1 MFSLRSFRV
10 WCVRGLVSVICSE
23 FGNVLAELE
32 RELVASL
39 ADSWCREF
47 WRFGFAFCLGRS
59 PVWAQDGVS
68 GKVVFV
74 RSGKRRES
82 VE

>member
-1 MFSLRSFRV
+1 MFSLRITSVWFLRSRV
-10 WCVRGLVSVICSE
+10 FVICFE

-32 RELVASL
+32 RDLVASL

-47 WRFGFAFCLGRS
+47 WRFGFVFCLGRS

>member
-1 MFSLRSFRV
+1 
-10 WCVRGLVSVICSE
+10 VICSE
-23 FGNVLAELE
+23 FGNVLAGLE
-32 RELVASL
+32 RDLVASL

-47 WRFGFAFCLGRS
+47 WWFGFVFCLGRS
-59 PVWAQDGVS
+59 PVWAQGGVS